1 MRSLLKIISI
11 GVVFIFSS
19 TSLQV
24 TASTK
29 LQLSTKPQVVSSD
42 SHKKTLQQNAMDQK
56 LSLEQRISA
65 IKQLYPEQWGDST
78 QVKRRICIWD
88 IAGRSGPIFMAA
100 QDQKAE
106 LMQMGVQVEM
116 EAYTSES
123 ILTEE
128 LKAGRCDAALM
139 TGLKARTFNKFS
151 GTIDSVG
158 AMPSTKHFKI
168 LLKAIMNS
176 RMAPKFE
183 NDHYIVLGV
192 APAGAVYIFVN
203 DRKINSLTKAA
214 GKRIAVLDYDQTQA
228 KMVLKLGATP
238 IPSSLV
244 GAPNK
249 FNNGAVD
256 VLPAPLVAYGFM
268 ELYRGMEPDGG
279 IIDYPFSQASLQMI
293 GLKDKFPREV
303 AQIIRESFYKGFDRV
318 IKQLKVQTGDI
329 PSRWWIPI
337 PDKEKQDYEVLMQQ
351 ARIELREADYY
362 DGVMLRIQRKVRC
375 KLDATRFECPN
386 PVE

>member
-1 MRSLLKIISI
+1 MRSSWITIIV
-11 GVVFIFSS
+11 GCVFSFAAY
-19 TSLQV
+19 TSYALSQDTLALDQQALQ
-24 TASTK
+24 K
-29 LQLSTKPQVVSSD
+29 R
-42 SHKKTLQQNAMDQK
+42 AMNQK
-56 LSLEQRISA
+56 LTLPQRIAA
-65 IKQLYPEQWGDST
+65 IKQLYPEQWQNPEQS
-78 QVKRRICIWD
+78 KRRICIWD
-88 IAGRSGPIFMAA
+88 IAGRSGPIFTAA
-100 QDQKAE
+100 QDQKTE
-106 LMQMGVQVEM
+106 LLSMGIEVEM

-139 TGLKARTFNKFS
+139 TGMKARTFNKFS

-158 AMPSTKHFKI
+158 ALPSIKHMKL
-168 LLKAIMNS
+168 LLKTLTHS
-176 RMAPKFE
+176 KMAAKFE
-183 NDHYIVLGV
+183 NEHYTVLGV
-192 APAGAVYIFVN
+192 APAGAAYIFVN
-203 DRKINSLTKAA
+203 DRKIDSLTKAA
-214 GKRIAVLDYDQTQA
+214 GKRIAVMDYDVTQV

-238 IPSSLV
+238 VPSSLV

-279 IIDYPFSQASLQMI
+279 IIDYPFSQASMQMI

-303 AQIIRESFYKGFDRV
+303 AQIIREGFYDGFDRV
-318 IKQLKVQTGDI
+318 MKQLEVQTGDI
-329 PSRWWIPI
+329 PAHWWIKI
-337 PDKEKQDYEVLMQQ
+337 PDKEKQDYEVMMQQ

-375 KLDATRFECPN
+375 RLDPTRFECPN

>member
-1 MRSLLKIISI
+1 MRFYLKKMFICGVFVFSI
-11 GVVFIFSS
+11 MP
-19 TSLQV
+19 LQ
-24 TASTK
+24 ASVATEP
-29 LQLSTKPQVVSSD
+29 QLASSD
-42 SHKKTLQQNAMDQK
+42 SDKNSDKKSLQQRAMNQK
-56 LSLEQRISA
+56 LSFEQRIVA
-65 IKQLYPEQWGDST
+65 IKQLYPEQWGDSS

-88 IAGRSGPIFMAA
+88 IAGRSGPIFSLA

-106 LMQMGVQVEM
+106 LSQMGVQVEM

-123 ILTEE
+123 ILTED

-158 AMPSTKHFKI
+158 ALPSTKHFKV
-168 LLKAIMNS
+168 LLKALMDS
-176 RMAPKFE
+176 RLAPKFE

-192 APAGAVYIFVN
+192 APAGAAYIFVN

-279 IIDYPFSQASLQMI
+279 IIDYPFSQASMQMI

-303 AQIIRESFYKGFDRV
+303 AQIIRESFFKGFDHV

-337 PDKEKQDYEVLMQQ
+337 PDQEKQDYEVLMQQ

>member
-1 MRSLLKIISI
+1 MRFYLKKMFICGVFVFSI
-11 GVVFIFSS
+11 MP
-19 TSLQV
+19 LQ
-24 TASTK
+24 ASVATEP
-29 LQLSTKPQVVSSD
+29 QLASSD
-42 SHKKTLQQNAMDQK
+42 SDKNSDKKSLQQRAMNQK
-56 LSLEQRISA
+56 LSFEQRIVA

-88 IAGRSGPIFMAA
+88 IAGRSGPIFSLA

-106 LMQMGVQVEM
+106 LSQMGVQVEM

-123 ILTEE
+123 ILTED

-158 AMPSTKHFKI
+158 ALPSTKHFKV
-168 LLKAIMNS
+168 LLKALMDS
-176 RMAPKFE
+176 RLAPKFE

-192 APAGAVYIFVN
+192 ASAGAAYIFVN

-279 IIDYPFSQASLQMI
+279 IIDYPFSQASMQMI

-303 AQIIRESFYKGFDRV
+303 AQIIRESFFKGFDHV

-337 PDKEKQDYEVLMQQ
+337 PDQEKQDYEVLMQQ

>member
-1 MRSLLKIISI
+1 MRFYLKKMFICGVFVFSI
-11 GVVFIFSS
+11 MP
-19 TSLQV
+19 LQ
-24 TASTK
+24 ASVATEP
-29 LQLSTKPQVVSSD
+29 QLASSD
-42 SHKKTLQQNAMDQK
+42 SDKNSDKKSLQQRAMNQK
-56 LSLEQRISA
+56 LSFEQRIVA

-88 IAGRSGPIFMAA
+88 IAGRSGPIFSLA

-106 LMQMGVQVEM
+106 LSQMGVQVEM

-123 ILTEE
+123 ILTED

-158 AMPSTKHFKI
+158 ALPSTKHFKV
-168 LLKAIMNS
+168 LLKALMDS
-176 RMAPKFE
+176 RLAPKFE

-192 APAGAVYIFVN
+192 APAGAAYIFVN

-279 IIDYPFSQASLQMI
+279 IIDYPFSQASMQMI

-303 AQIIRESFYKGFDRV
+303 AQIIRESFFKGFDHV

-337 PDKEKQDYEVLMQQ
+337 PDQEKQDYEVLMQQ

-362 DGVMLRIQRKVRC
+362 DGAMLRIQRKVRC

>member
-1 MRSLLKIISI
+1 MLVSI
-11 GVVFIFSS
+11 VFIFSI
-19 TSLQV
+19 TSLPAFA
-24 TASTK
+24 T
-29 LQLSTKPQVVSSD
+29 TKPQLASFSSD
-42 SHKKTLQQNAMDQK
+42 KKSLQQSAMNQK
-56 LSLEQRISA
+56 LSLDQRILA
-65 IKQLYPEQWGDST
+65 IKQLYPEQWGDSS

-88 IAGRSGPIFMAA
+88 VAGRSGPIFTAA

-106 LMQMGVQVEM
+106 LLQMGVQVEM

-158 AMPSTKHFKI
+158 ALPSTKHFKV
-168 LLKAIMNS
+168 LLKALMDS
-176 RMAPKFE
+176 RLAPKFE

-192 APAGAVYIFVN
+192 APAGAAYIFVN

-214 GKRIAVLDYDQTQA
+214 GKRIAVLDYDRTQA

-268 ELYRGMEPDGG
+268 ELHRGMEPDGG

-293 GLKDKFPREV
+293 GLKDKFPREI
-303 AQIIRESFYKGFDRV
+303 AQIIRESFFKGFDRV

-337 PDKEKQDYEVLMQQ
+337 PDQEKQDYEVLMQQ